1 MAESFIEKPGIVSQ
15 PMTAPIG
22 RFVNELVV
30 DVSTY
35 QNGGPVFSKPLHLI
49 VKSLDQVER
58 RSRLIESKQRGR
70 IGRIESREIE
80 TGLWVRLSLS
90 HDGTINRNSSRVTEF
105 REPRGLV
112 DLGDGRFLISD
123 VNRVMLVDS
132 DARIL
137 REYTHPFFSFLH
149 SISFDEDTQ
158 RFLVVSPGYDCLIE
172 MDLQGNVCW
181 EWFAWEHGFNPTL
194 DGIYL
199 CRTSEHLRE
208 LQAEGKMV
216 LLVDPSK

>member
-1 MAESFIEKPGIVSQ
+1 
-15 PMTAPIG
+15 MTAPIG

-90 HDGTINRNSSRVTEF
+90 HDVRRRGGAHDAVPDLG
-105 REPRGLV
+105 REPSHAG
-112 DLGDGRFLISD
+112 
-123 VNRVMLVDS
+123 
-132 DARIL
+132 
-137 REYTHPFFSFLH
+137 
-149 SISFDEDTQ
+149 
-158 RFLVVSPGYDCLIE
+158 
-172 MDLQGNVCW
+172 
-181 EWFAWEHGFNPTL
+181 
-194 DGIYL
+194 
-199 CRTSEHLRE
+199 
-208 LQAEGKMV
+208 
-216 LLVDPSK
+216 